1 MNWWRDYREAISVK
15 QGNRSALWMWA
26 FGSVALVVLVLAF
39 MPTVPQL
46 PTTGWDKAN
55 HLLAF
60 AVLAWLGSH
69 AYPQRLASVLSG
81 LLAYG
86 ALIEILQSFTSY
98 RFADWHDLL
107 ADGVGLLLGW
117 LFTRMQQRKSGQE
130 EKSGGVISG
139 RTED

>member
-1 MNWWRDYREAISVK
+1 M
-15 QGNRSALWMWA
+15 
-26 FGSVALVVLVLAF
+26 
-39 MPTVPQL
+39 

-86 ALIEILQSFTSY
+86 ALIEILQSFTTFRS
-98 RFADWHDLL
+98 ADWHDLL
-107 ADGVGLLLGW
+107 ADGLGLLPVW
-117 LFTRMQQRKSGQE
+117 LFMRMQQRKEGAGKIKWE
-130 EKSGGVISG
+130 
-139 RTED
+139 